1 MTGVD
6 LAPVHDFIWKHV
18 LEPLKRGEGT
28 EEREE
33 T

>member
-6 LAPVHDFIWKHV
+6 LTPVHDFLWKHV
-18 LEPLKRGEGT
+18 LEPLKRVP
-28 EEREE
+28 ERME